1 MSLSPETMVEIS
13 GAEASR
19 ELIAKLTDY
28 RTRTAGKTLPGYL
41 RLAAKIRRIDL
52 LDWLE
57 SQEVVAK
64 YYWHD
69 RDNGVEFAGLL
80 LPRFGLDIPT
90 VTTGILRYGIDQGE
104 SEPLLP
110 NTALI
115 RGFNSFPFAEGVR
128 LEPEPRLALTPHTF
142 LVPDIE
148 LVAVHGE
155 TWLTCILQHA
165 SESGLI
171 QEGLTG
177 LVWDEDTSASS
188 LHLVTREETQSRLQ
202 WAVAV
207 NRAVAAIERGEL
219 EKVVLARRSTCRFTD
234 AVNPWKL
241 LKRLRDANPHTYLFG
256 IDRKPYDPFIGASP
270 EQLYRRIGR
279 QIETEAVAGTRP
291 RGVSPEQD
299 SRYRDDLLHSSK
311 DRREHELVV
320 TGIAESL
327 KPLIEQIT
335 IQPEPTIVPLT
346 NVQHLVI
353 KIQATLKPGITD
365 DDLLRAL
372 QPSPAVG
379 GYPKQRAIDLIH
391 ALEPFTRGSYAGPIG
406 WVSGDSAEFAVGI
419 RSATIKENALTLYAG
434 AGIVEGSDPDAEW
447 DEIDQKFNT
456 FTSILTDQ

>member
-1 MSLSPETMVEIS
+1 
-13 GAEASR
+13 
-19 ELIAKLTDY
+19 
-28 RTRTAGKTLPGYL
+28 
-41 RLAAKIRRIDL
+41 
-52 LDWLE
+52 LD
-57 SQEVVAK
+57 
-64 YYWHD
+64 
-69 RDNGVEFAGLL
+69 
-80 LPRFGLDIPT
+80 
-90 VTTGILRYGIDQGE
+90 
-104 SEPLLP
+104 
-110 NTALI
+110 
-115 RGFNSFPFAEGVR
+115 
-128 LEPEPRLALTPHTF
+128 PEPGPRLTAKPHTF

-148 LVAVHGE
+148 LLSVHGE
-155 TWLTCILQHA
+155 TWLTCMVQHMA
-165 SESGLI
+165 DIELI
-171 QEGLTG
+171 QEGISG
-177 LVWDEDTSASS
+177 LVWDQNITAAT
-188 LHLVTREETQSRLQ
+188 LHLVSREETQSRLQ

-219 EKVVLARRSTCRFTD
+219 EKVVLARRSTCRFTNP
-234 AVNPWKL
+234 VNPWQL
-241 LKRLRDANPHTYLFG
+241 LKRLREANPHAYLFG
-256 IDRKPYDPFIGASP
+256 IDRKPFDSFIGASP

-291 RGVSPEQD
+291 RGVTQEQD

-311 DRREHELVV
+311 DRWEHALVV

-327 KPLIEQIT
+327 KPLVEQIT

-353 KIQATLKPGITD
+353 KIKGTLKPGITD

-372 QPSPAVG
+372 QPTPAVG

-391 ALEPFTRGSYAGPIG
+391 SLEPFNRGPYAGPIG

-419 RSATIKENALTLYAG
+419 RSATIKDNTLALYGG